1 MKLISVGDFF
11 LKIFVF
17 KLGVANIRFIK
28 GIGKR
33 KNHDAVSMF
42 AMGTKE
48 KKKKMTDEAFFF
60 FFFKREPKENQK
72 WNIKGHL
79 LLFFF
84 RIKREHKKDLSQTHH
99 LHTHILM
106 RTNRGGEKSRKDFSG
121 RRDTLPLLVTK
132 ENANFR
138 RKVFVKLI

>member
-1 MKLISVGDFF
+1 FF

-42 AMGTKE
+42 TMGTKE

-60 FFFKREPKENQK
+60 FFSRESRRKTRSGTLKATYCSFSFVLNEN
-72 WNIKGHL
+72 I
-79 LLFFF
+79 
-84 RIKREHKKDLSQTHH
+84 KKDLSQTHH

-106 RTNRGGEKSRKDFSG
+106 RTNRGGGKSRKDFSG
-121 RRDTLPLLVTK
+121 RRDTLPLLVTN